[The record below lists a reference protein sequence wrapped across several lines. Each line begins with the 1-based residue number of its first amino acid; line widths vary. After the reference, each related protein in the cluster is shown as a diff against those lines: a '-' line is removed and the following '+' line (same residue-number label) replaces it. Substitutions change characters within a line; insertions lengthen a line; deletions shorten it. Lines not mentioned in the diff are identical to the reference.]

1 MLPRSS
7 ASSRLMKRRTASS
20 AESASKLRNE
30 TDWGSWAIGFP
41 PLSVRCRCSMV
52 KRMARIGNA
61 IQVLPRLFYT
71 ESKGLA
77 MSDERV
83 LSEVPAIGRIDLH
96 EVEKPEAVPSERFA
110 ESIAI
115 GLTFDD
121 VLLRPAKSE
130 LHPNFVDVSTRL
142 TRDIRLNIPII
153 SAAMD
158 TVTEARLAIAMAQQ
172 GGLGVI
178 HKNMSIE
185 QQAEEVDKVKRSEAG
200 MIVDPVT
207 MRPWQTIAEALQV
220 MEKYKISGVPVT
232 DANGKLVGI
241 LTNRDLRFE
250 TRFDLPI
257 SERMTKDNLITTPVG
272 TTLEQA
278 REVLHHHRIEKLLV
292 VDSHGDLKGLI
303 TVKDIQKAR
312 RYPQAAKDPLGR
324 LRVGAA
330 IGVGKEGLDR
340 ARALIDAKVDVVV
353 IDSAHAHSAGVMDVI
368 RQFKKLF
375 PDTPLIAGNVAT
387 YEGTKDLIELGVDAV
402 KVGIGPG
409 SICTTRVIAGAGVP
423 QVTAVMECAQAAEK
437 YDVPIISDGGIK
449 FSGDITKAIAAGGH
463 AVMIGSLFAGTDE
476 APGETI
482 LYQGR
487 TFKAYRGMG
496 SIAAMQQGSKDRY
509 FQEDAD
515 EVGKLVPEGIE
526 GKVPYK
532 GSLSAMVPQ
541 LVGGLRSGM
550 GLTGSR
556 NVDDLRTKAQFVRIT
571 SDGLRESHAHDVSIT
586 KEAPNYRIDSND

>member
-1 MLPRSS
+1 MCR
-7 ASSRLMKRRTASS
+7 KRVQ
-20 AESASKLRNE
+20 
-30 TDWGSWAIGFP
+30 F
-41 PLSVRCRCSMV
+41 RCTGAV
-52 KRMARIGNA
+52 
-61 IQVLPRLFYT
+61 FYT
-71 ESKGLA
+71 LPKGLR

-83 LSEVPAIGRIDLH
+83 LKDVPVIGRIDIH
-96 EVEKPEAVPSERFA
+96 EVERNEPLPSERFA
-110 ESIAI
+110 EGIQV

-130 LHPNFVDVSTRL
+130 IHPNFVDVSTRL
-142 TRDIRLNIPII
+142 TRDIRLNIPIL

-178 HKNMSIE
+178 HKNMPIE
-185 QQAEEVDKVKRSEAG
+185 AQAEEVDKVKRSEAG

-207 MRPWQTIAEALQV
+207 MRPWQSIAEAMQV

-257 SERMTKDNLITTPVG
+257 AERMTKENLITVPVG

-278 REVLHHHRIEKLLV
+278 REVLHQHRIEKLLV
-292 VDSHGDLKGLI
+292 VDGNGDLKGLI

-324 LRVGAA
+324 LRCGAA
-330 IGVGKEGLDR
+330 TGIGKEGLDR
-340 ARALIDAKVDVVV
+340 ARALIDAKVDVIV
-353 IDSAHAHSAGVMDVI
+353 IDSAHAHSAGVMEMI
-368 RQFKKLF
+368 RSFKKLF
-375 PDTPLIAGNVAT
+375 PATPLIAGNVAT
-387 YEGTKDLIELGVDAV
+387 YEGAIDLINLGVDAI

-409 SICTTRVIAGAGVP
+409 SICTTRMIAGAGVP
-423 QVTAVMECAQAAEK
+423 QISAVMECARAAEK
-437 YDVPIISDGGIK
+437 YDVPLISDGGIK
-449 FSGDITKAIAAGGH
+449 FSGDITKAIAAG
-463 AVMIGSLFAGTDE
+463 ANCVMIGSLFAGTDE

-496 SIAAMQQGSKDRY
+496 SIGAMQAGSKDRY

-515 EVGKLVPEGIE
+515 EVSKLVPEGIE

-532 GSLSAMVPQ
+532 GSLGAMVPQ

-550 GLTGSR
+550 GLTGSKT
-556 NVDDLRTKAQFVRIT
+556 VDDLRTKSHFVSIT
-571 SDGLRESHAHDVSIT
+571 AAGLRESHAHDVVIT
-586 KEAPNYRIDSND
+586 KEAPNYRIESGD

>member
-1 MLPRSS
+1 
-7 ASSRLMKRRTASS
+7 
-20 AESASKLRNE
+20 
-30 TDWGSWAIGFP
+30 
-41 PLSVRCRCSMV
+41 
-52 KRMARIGNA
+52 
-61 IQVLPRLFYT
+61 
-71 ESKGLA
+71 

-83 LSEVPAIGRIDLH
+83 FRDVPVIGRVEIH
-96 EVEKPEAVPSERFA
+96 EVERPEPVPSGDRFA
-110 ESIAI
+110 EIPLA
-115 GLTFDD
+115 LTFDD
-121 VLLRPAKSE
+121 ILLKPAKSD

-142 TRDIRLNIPII
+142 TRDIRLNIPIV

-158 TVTEARLAIAMAQQ
+158 TVTEARLAIAMAQH

-178 HKNMSIE
+178 HKNMPIDR
-185 QQAEEVDKVKRSEAG
+185 QAEEVDKVKRSEAG

-207 MRPWQTIAEALQV
+207 MRPWQSISEALQV

-257 SERMTKDNLITTPVG
+257 AERMTKEGLVTVPVG

-292 VDSHGDLKGLI
+292 VDQNGDLKGLI

-324 LRVGAA
+324 LRVAAA
-330 IGVGKEGLDR
+330 IGAGKDGLDR

-353 IDSAHAHSAGVMDVI
+353 LDSSHAHSTGVLETA

-387 YEGTKDLIELGVDAV
+387 YEGAMELCEIGVDAI

-423 QVTAVMECAQAAEK
+423 QITAILECVRAAEK
-437 YDVPIISDGGIK
+437 FDVPVISDGGIK
-449 FSGDITKAIAAGGH
+449 FSGDVTKALAAGAH
-463 AVMIGSLFAGTDE
+463 TVMIGSLFAGTDE

-487 TFKAYRGMG
+487 TYKAYRGMG
-496 SIAAMQQGSKDRY
+496 SIGAMQAGSKDRY
-509 FQEDAD
+509 FQELTD

-532 GSLSAMVPQ
+532 GSIGAMIPQ

-550 GLTGSR
+550 GLAGAK
-556 NVDDLRTKAQFVRIT
+556 DIEDLRTRTQFVRIT
-571 SDGLRESHAHDVSIT
+571 AAGLRESHAHDVVIT
-586 KEAPNYRIDSND
+586 KEAPNYRIENE

>member
-1 MLPRSS
+1 
-7 ASSRLMKRRTASS
+7 
-20 AESASKLRNE
+20 
-30 TDWGSWAIGFP
+30 
-41 PLSVRCRCSMV
+41 
-52 KRMARIGNA
+52 
-61 IQVLPRLFYT
+61 
-71 ESKGLA
+71 

-83 LSEVPAIGRIDLH
+83 LRDIPMIGR
-96 EVEKPEAVPSERFA
+96 VEFREAEKSEPRPSTDRF
-110 ESIAI
+110 EEIPL

-121 VLLRPAKSE
+121 VLLKPAKSD
-130 LHPNFVDVSTRL
+130 LHPNFVEVSTRL
-142 TRDIRLNIPII
+142 TREISLNIPIL

-158 TVTEARLAIAMAQQ
+158 TVTEARLAIAMAQH

-178 HKNMSIE
+178 HKNMPADR
-185 QQAEEVDKVKRSEAG
+185 QAEEVDRVKRSEAG

-207 MRPWQTIAEALQV
+207 MRPWQSISEALQV

-257 SERMTKDNLITTPVG
+257 AERMTKDNLVTVPVG

-292 VDSHGDLKGLI
+292 VDQNGDLKGLI

-324 LRVGAA
+324 LRVAAA
-330 IGVGKEGLDR
+330 IGAGKDGIER
-340 ARALIDAKVDVVV
+340 ARALIDAKVDVIVL
-353 IDSAHAHSAGVMDVI
+353 DSSHAHSAGVI
-368 RQFKKLF
+368 ETIKQFKKLF
-375 PDTPLIAGNVAT
+375 PTTPLIAGNVAT
-387 YEGTKDLIELGVDAV
+387 YEGAMELCDLGVDAL

-409 SICTTRVIAGAGVP
+409 SICTTRVVAGAGMP
-423 QVTAVMECAQAAEK
+423 QLTAVIDCVRAAEK
-437 YDVPIISDGGIK
+437 FDVPVISDGGIK
-449 FSGDITKAIAAGGH
+449 FSGDVTKALAAG
-463 AVMIGSLFAGTDE
+463 ASTVMIGSLFAGTDE

-496 SIAAMQQGSKDRY
+496 SIGAMQAGSKDRY
-509 FQEDAD
+509 FQENTDD
-515 EVGKLVPEGIE
+515 VGKLVPEGIE

-532 GSLSAMVPQ
+532 GSIGAMIPQ

-550 GLTGSR
+550 GLAGAK
-556 NVDDLRTKAQFVRIT
+556 DIEELRTKTTFIRIT
-571 SDGLRESHAHDVSIT
+571 AAGLRESHAHDVVIT
-586 KEAPNYRIDSND
+586 KEAPNYRIEETS

>member
-1 MLPRSS
+1 MLR
-7 ASSRLMKRRTASS
+7 
-20 AESASKLRNE
+20 
-30 TDWGSWAIGFP
+30 G
-41 PLSVRCRCSMV
+41 
-52 KRMARIGNA
+52 
-61 IQVLPRLFYT
+61 LFYT
-71 ESKGLA
+71 QICGGM

-83 LSEVPAIGRIDLH
+83 LLDERPLVGRIDIH
-96 EVEKPEAVPSERFA
+96 EVEAPAPLPSERFA
-110 ESIAI
+110 DPIAL

-121 VLLRPAKSE
+121 VLLKPAKSDI
-130 LHPNFVDVSTRL
+130 HPNFVDVSTRL
-142 TRDIRLNIPII
+142 TRNIQLNIPIL

-172 GGLGVI
+172 GGLGII
-178 HKNMSIE
+178 HKNMAIE
-185 QQAEEVDKVKRSEAG
+185 AQAEEVDKVKRSEAG

-207 MRPWQTIAEALQV
+207 MRPWQRISEALQV

-257 SERMTKDNLITTPVG
+257 SERMTKEDLVTVPVG

-292 VDSHGDLKGLI
+292 VDANGDLKGLI

-353 IDSAHAHSAGVMDVI
+353 IDSAHAHSTGVMEAI

-387 YEGTKDLIELGVDAV
+387 YEAAVDLIELGVDAL

-409 SICTTRVIAGAGVP
+409 SICTTRVVAGAGVP
-423 QVTAVMECAQAAEK
+423 QITAIMDCARAAEK
-437 YDVPIISDGGIK
+437 YDIPIISDGGIK
-449 FSGDITKAIAAGGH
+449 FSGDITKAIAAGAH
-463 AVMIGSLFAGTDE
+463 CVMIGSLFAGTDE

-496 SIAAMQQGSKDRY
+496 SIGAMQAGSKDRY
-509 FQEDAD
+509 FQEETE
-515 EVGKLVPEGIE
+515 EVSKLVPEGIE

-532 GSLSAMVPQ
+532 GSLGAMVPQ

-550 GLTGSR
+550 GLSGSKTI
-556 NVDDLRTKAQFVRIT
+556 DDLRTRAQFVRIT
-571 SDGLRESHAHDVSIT
+571 AAGLRESHAHDVIIT
-586 KEAPNYRIDSND
+586 KEAPNYRIESSD